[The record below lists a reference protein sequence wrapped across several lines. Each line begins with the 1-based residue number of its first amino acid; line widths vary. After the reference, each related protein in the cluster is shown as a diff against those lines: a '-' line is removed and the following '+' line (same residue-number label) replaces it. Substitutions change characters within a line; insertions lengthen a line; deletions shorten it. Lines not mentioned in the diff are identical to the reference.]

1 MGYNVVL
8 LGGIM
13 EKTPK
18 TAQMAKFVK
27 SGTSNY
33 EKVAEILQQKN
44 TPATINEIVETA
56 SLSRSTVSRCLRMLR
71 KEGLVVLTRNGSQSL
86 YHWIGG
92 TSALETELLE
102 ATSKHVSASLLAESY
117 DALITDAFALF
128 SILLEN
134 NNWEVITNLK
144 EGLTDTE
151 IHQRVGNDIPL
162 DSIRR
167 ILVTCDAHN
176 LIKINRIRESAG
188 TDFVRLFEPLFR
200 VDSVNKYLLNDLIM
214 LRGLASAIRF
224 EIDNKPKDGYTHP
237 YATLLNLTR
246 NLYSSLQDTVLVTTD
261 KNEQELFAKIIANV
275 YDFAPDLDR
284 VYRSENWRQKL
295 KYSNNII
302 IDESSDHLLI
312 TDGFTKK
319 CKVNMIKQVSGNDE
333 QK

>member
-1 MGYNVVL
+1 
-8 LGGIM
+8 M

-18 TAQMAKFVK
+18 TAQMAKFVE

-33 EKVAEILQQKN
+33 EKVAEILQRKN
-44 TPATINEIVETA
+44 TSATINEIVDTT
-56 SLSRSTVSRCLRMLR
+56 SLARSTVSRCLTMLR
-71 KEGLVVLTRNGSQSL
+71 KEGLVVLTNEKKGRQSL
-86 YHWIGG
+86 YRWIGG
-92 TSALETELLE
+92 VPTLENELLE
-102 ATSKHVSASLLAESY
+102 ATTKHVSASLLAETY

-134 NNWEVITNLK
+134 GNWEVITNLK

-151 IHQRVGNDIPL
+151 LHQRVGNDIPL
-162 DSIRR
+162 DTIRR

-200 VDSVNKYLLNDLIM
+200 VDSVNKGILSDLIM

-224 EIDNKPKDGYTHP
+224 EIDDEPKNGYIHP
-237 YATLLNLTR
+237 YAILLKLTR
-246 NLYSSLQDTVLVTTD
+246 NLYSSLQDTVLSTTD

-295 KYSNNII
+295 KYSKNII
-302 IDESSDHLLI
+302 IDESSDHLLL
-312 TDGFTKK
+312 TDDFTKK
-319 CKVNMIKQVSGNDE
+319 CKVNMIKQVSGNNE
-333 QK
+333 

>member
-1 MGYNVVL
+1 
-8 LGGIM
+8 M

-18 TAQMAKFVK
+18 TAQMAKFIK
-27 SGTSNY
+27 GDASNY

-44 TPATINEIVETA
+44 TSATINEIVETA
-56 SLSRSTVSRCLRMLR
+56 SLSISTVRGCLKMLR
-71 KEGLVVLTRNGSQSL
+71 NEGLVVLTNEKRGRQSL
-86 YHWIGG
+86 YRWIGG
-92 TSALETELLE
+92 IPALETELLE
-102 ATSKHVSASLLAESY
+102 ATNKHVAASLLAETY

-188 TDFVRLFEPLFR
+188 ADFVRLFEPLFR
-200 VDSVNKYLLNDLIM
+200 VDFVDKDRLNDLIM
-214 LRGLASAIRF
+214 LRGLASAMRF
-224 EIDNKPKDGYTHP
+224 EMDDGSKNGYIHP
-237 YATLLNLTR
+237 YAILLKLTR
-246 NLYSSLQDTVLVTTD
+246 NLYSSLQDTVLLTTD
-261 KNEQELFAKIIANV
+261 KNEQELFSKIIANV

-295 KYSNNII
+295 KYSKNII
-302 IDESSDHLLI
+302 IDESSDHLLL
-312 TDGFTKK
+312 TDDFTKK
-319 CKVNMIKQVSGNDE
+319 CKVNMIKQVSGNNE
-333 QK
+333 

>member
-1 MGYNVVL
+1 
-8 LGGIM
+8 M

-18 TAQMAKFVK
+18 TAQMAKFIK
-27 SGTSNY
+27 DDPSNY

-44 TPATINEIVETA
+44 TSATINEIVETV
-56 SLSRSTVSRCLRMLR
+56 SLSRSTVSGCLKMLR
-71 KEGLVVLTRNGSQSL
+71 NEGLVVLTNEKRGRQSL
-86 YHWIGG
+86 YRWIGG
-92 TSALETELLE
+92 IPALETELLE
-102 ATSKHVSASLLAESY
+102 ATNKHVSASLLAETY

-176 LIKINRIRESAG
+176 LIKINRIREPAG
-188 TDFVRLFEPLFR
+188 VDFVRLFEPLFR
-200 VDSVNKYLLNDLIM
+200 VDFVNKDRLNDLIM
-214 LRGLASAIRF
+214 LRGLASAMRF
-224 EIDNKPKDGYTHP
+224 EMHDEPKNGYMHP
-237 YATLLNLTR
+237 YAILLNLTR
-246 NLYSSLQDTVLVTTD
+246 NLYSSLQDTVLLTTD

-295 KYSNNII
+295 KYSKNII
-302 IDESSDHLLI
+302 IDESSDHLLL
-312 TDGFTKK
+312 TDDFTKK
-319 CKVNMIKQVSGNDE
+319 CKVDMIKQVSGNNG
-333 QK
+333 

>member
-1 MGYNVVL
+1 
-8 LGGIM
+8 M

-18 TAQMAKFVK
+18 TAQMAKFVE

-44 TPATINEIVETA
+44 TSATINEIVDTT
-56 SLSRSTVSRCLRMLR
+56 SLARSTVSRCLTMLR
-71 KEGLVVLTRNGSQSL
+71 KEGLVVLTNEKKGRQSL
-86 YHWIGG
+86 YRWIGG
-92 TSALETELLE
+92 VPTLENELLE
-102 ATSKHVSASLLAESY
+102 ATNKHVSASLLAETY

-134 NNWEVITNLK
+134 GNWEVITNLK

-151 IHQRVGNDIPL
+151 LHQRVGNDIPL
-162 DSIRR
+162 DTIRR

-200 VDSVNKYLLNDLIM
+200 VDSVNKSILSDLIM

-224 EIDNKPKDGYTHP
+224 EIDDEPKNGYIHP
-237 YATLLNLTR
+237 YAILLKLTR
-246 NLYSSLQDTVLVTTD
+246 NLYYSLQDTVLSTTD

-295 KYSNNII
+295 KYSKNII
-302 IDESSDHLLI
+302 IDESSDHLLL
-312 TDGFTKK
+312 TDDFTKK
-319 CKVNMIKQVSGNDE
+319 CKVNMIKQVSGNNE
-333 QK
+333 

>member
-1 MGYNVVL
+1 
-8 LGGIM
+8 M

-18 TAQMAKFVK
+18 TAQMAKFIGG
-27 SGTSNY
+27 GTSKY

-44 TPATINEIVETA
+44 TSATINEIVETA
-56 SLSRSTVSRCLRMLR
+56 SLSRSTVSGCLKMLR
-71 KEGLVVLTRNGSQSL
+71 NEGLVVLTNEKRGRQSL
-86 YHWIGG
+86 YRWIGG
-92 TSALETELLE
+92 IPALEIELLE
-102 ATSKHVSASLLAESY
+102 ATNKHVSASLLAETY

-134 NNWEVITNLK
+134 NNWEVITNLQ

-176 LIKINRIRESAG
+176 LIKINRIREPAG
-188 TDFVRLFEPLFR
+188 ADFVRLFEPLFR
-200 VDSVNKYLLNDLIM
+200 VGFVNKDRLNDLIM
-214 LRGLASAIRF
+214 LRGLASAMRF
-224 EIDNKPKDGYTHP
+224 EIDDEPTNGYIHP
-237 YATLLNLTR
+237 YAILLNLMR
-246 NLYSSLQDTVLVTTD
+246 NLYSSLQDTVLLTTD

-295 KYSNNII
+295 KYSKNII
-302 IDESSDHLLI
+302 IDESNDHLLL
-312 TDGFTKK
+312 TDDFTKK
-319 CKVNMIKQVSGNDE
+319 CKVNMIKQVSGNNE
-333 QK
+333 

>member
-1 MGYNVVL
+1 
-8 LGGIM
+8 M

-18 TAQMAKFVK
+18 TAQMAKFIK
-27 SGTSNY
+27 DEPSNY
-33 EKVAEILQQKN
+33 EKVAEILQQKS
-44 TPATINEIVETA
+44 TSATINEIVETA
-56 SLSRSTVSRCLRMLR
+56 SLSRSAVSRCLKMLR
-71 KEGLVVLTRNGSQSL
+71 NEGLVVLTTEKRGRQSL

-92 TSALETELLE
+92 IPALETELLE
-102 ATSKHVSASLLAESY
+102 ATNKHVSASLLAETY

-167 ILVTCDAHN
+167 ILVACDAHN

-188 TDFVRLFEPLFR
+188 VDFVRLFDPLFR
-200 VDSVNKYLLNDLIM
+200 VDFVNKDMLNDLIM
-214 LRGLASAIRF
+214 LRGLASAMRF
-224 EIDNKPKDGYTHP
+224 EMDDEPKNGYIHP

-246 NLYSSLQDTVLVTTD
+246 NLYSSLQDTVLLTTD

-295 KYSNNII
+295 KYSKNII
-302 IDESSDHLLI
+302 IDESSDHLLL
-312 TDGFTKK
+312 TDDFTKK
-319 CKVNMIKQVSGNDE
+319 CRVDMIKQVSGNNE
-333 QK
+333 

>member
-1 MGYNVVL
+1 
-8 LGGIM
+8 M

-18 TAQMAKFVK
+18 TAQMAKFVE
-27 SGTSNY
+27 SETSNH

-44 TPATINEIVETA
+44 TSATINEIVDTT
-56 SLSRSTVSRCLRMLR
+56 SLARSTVSRCLTMLR
-71 KEGLVVLTRNGSQSL
+71 KEGLVVLTNEKKGRQSL
-86 YHWIGG
+86 YRWIGG
-92 TSALETELLE
+92 IPALETELLE
-102 ATSKHVSASLLAESY
+102 ATTKHVSASLLAETY

-134 NNWEVITNLK
+134 GNWEIITNLK

-151 IHQRVGNDIPL
+151 LHQRVGNDISL
-162 DSIRR
+162 DTIRR

-200 VDSVNKYLLNDLIM
+200 VDSVNKGILSDLIM

-224 EIDNKPKDGYTHP
+224 EIDDEPKNGYIHP
-237 YATLLNLTR
+237 YAILLKLTR
-246 NLYSSLQDTVLVTTD
+246 NLYSSLQDTVLSTTD

-295 KYSNNII
+295 KYSKNII
-302 IDESSDHLLI
+302 IDESSDHLLL
-312 TDGFTKK
+312 TDDFTKK
-319 CKVNMIKQVSGNDE
+319 CKVNMIKQVSGNNE
-333 QK
+333 

>member
-1 MGYNVVL
+1 
-8 LGGIM
+8 M

-18 TAQMAKFVK
+18 TAQMAKFIK
-27 SGTSNY
+27 DEPSNY

-44 TPATINEIVETA
+44 TSTTINEIVETT
-56 SLSRSTVSRCLRMLR
+56 SLSISTVRGCLKMLR
-71 KEGLVVLTRNGSQSL
+71 NEGLVVLTNEKRGRRSL
-86 YHWIGG
+86 YRWMGG
-92 TSALETELLE
+92 IPALETELLE
-102 ATSKHVSASLLAESY
+102 ATNKHVAASLLAETY

-176 LIKINRIRESAG
+176 LIKINRIREPAG
-188 TDFVRLFEPLFR
+188 VDFVRLFEPLFR
-200 VDSVNKYLLNDLIM
+200 VDFVNKDRLRDLIM
-214 LRGLASAIRF
+214 LRGLASAMRF
-224 EIDNKPKDGYTHP
+224 EMDDEPKNGYIHP
-237 YATLLNLTR
+237 YAILLNLTR
-246 NLYSSLQDTVLVTTD
+246 NLYSSLQDTVLLTTD

-295 KYSNNII
+295 KYSKNII
-302 IDESSDHLLI
+302 IDETSDHLLL
-312 TDGFTKK
+312 TGDFTKK
-319 CKVNMIKQVSGNDE
+319 CKVNMIKQVSGNNE
-333 QK
+333 

>member
-1 MGYNVVL
+1 
-8 LGGIM
+8 M
-13 EKTPK
+13 ERTPK
-18 TAQMAKFVK
+18 TAQMAKFIK
-27 SGTSNY
+27 DEPSNY

-44 TPATINEIVETA
+44 TSATINEIVEA
-56 SLSRSTVSRCLRMLR
+56 VSLSKSTVSGCLKMLR
-71 KEGLVVLTRNGSQSL
+71 NEGLVVLTNEKRGRKSL
-86 YHWIGG
+86 YRWIGG
-92 TSALETELLE
+92 IPALETELLE
-102 ATSKHVSASLLAESY
+102 ATNKHVAASLLAETY

-188 TDFVRLFEPLFR
+188 ADFVRLFEPLFR
-200 VDSVNKYLLNDLIM
+200 VDFVNKDRLNDLIM
-214 LRGLASAIRF
+214 LRGLASAMRF
-224 EIDNKPKDGYTHP
+224 EMDDGSKNGYIHP
-237 YATLLNLTR
+237 YAILLKLTR
-246 NLYSSLQDTVLVTTD
+246 NLYSSLQDTVLLTTD

-295 KYSNNII
+295 KYSKNII
-302 IDESSDHLLI
+302 IDESSDHLLL
-312 TDGFTKK
+312 TDDFTKK
-319 CKVNMIKQVSGNDE
+319 CKVNMIKQVSGNNE
-333 QK
+333 